1 MPLFDNLHHQF
12 PIDFTW
18 GVATSAFQ
26 IEGASKEDGKGESIW
41 DRFCQQAGVVV
52 DGSNGDMA
60 CDHYHRMEDD
70 LDLIESLGV
79 DTYRF
84 SISWPRVQPSGE
96 GAWNEAGL
104 TFYED
109 LVNGLW
115 KRNIK
120 PHITLNHWDLPQA
133 LQDKGGWNSRETV
146 FHFVNYARGVYKRL
160 GERMGAIT
168 THNEP
173 WVIAVLGHETGVF
186 APGIKDKKTC
196 IQVSHHLLLSHGLAV
211 KALRQDGCTLPLG
224 IVINMSSVEP
234 ATSSAADIDKAVWDA
249 AEGRGWY
256 LDPLLKGNYPLAVL
270 TAMGANAPCIQ
281 TEDMK
286 DISAPIDFLG
296 INFYSRHVASADG
309 TFDVKNSGMAL
320 TDMGW
325 EIYPKG
331 LTDLLM
337 YLHATYKLPPIYI
350 TENGGAFKDLLV
362 KGQVNDHDRKDYLQT
377 HIAAVAKA
385 MANGVP
391 VKGYMVWSL
400 MDNFEWACGY
410 EKRFGIVHV
419 DYVTQKRTLK
429 TSAKWYQQFLT
440 LYRSLHDQ
448 TLKVRN

>member
-1 MPLFDNLHHQF
+1 MHHIDNLHLQF
-12 PIDFTW
+12 PVDFTW

-26 IEGASKEDGKGESIW
+26 IEGASQKDGKGESIW
-41 DRFCQQAGVVV
+41 DQFCQQKSVIV

-60 CDHYHRMEDD
+60 CDHYHRMEED
-70 LDLIESLGV
+70 LDLIKSLGV

-84 SISWPRVQPSGE
+84 SISWPRVQPLGE

-104 TFYED
+104 AFYER
-109 LVNGLW
+109 LVDGLW
-115 KRNIK
+115 QRNIK

-146 FHFVNYARGVYKRL
+146 FHFVNYARGVYRRL
-160 GERMGAIT
+160 GQRMGAIT

-186 APGIKDKKTC
+186 APGIKDKKTS

-211 KALRQDGCTLPLG
+211 KALRQDGCNLPLG
-224 IVINMSSVEP
+224 IVISMASVEP
-234 ATSSAADIDKAVWDA
+234 ATSSASDAAKAVWDA

-256 LDPLLKGNYPLAVL
+256 LDPLLKGCYPEDIWTTL
-270 TAMGANAPCIQ
+270 GDNAPDIQ
-281 TEDMK
+281 TNDLK
-286 DISAPIDFLG
+286 DIGTPIDFLG

-309 TFDVKNSGMAL
+309 SFDAKKSGFAL

-331 LTDLLM
+331 LTDLLLH
-337 YLHATYKLPPIYI
+337 LHATYKLPPVYI
-350 TENGGAFKDLLV
+350 TENGGAFKDLVV
-362 KGQVNDHDRKDYLQT
+362 KGQVHDEDRVDYLQT
-377 HIAAVAKA
+377 HIAAVAMA
-385 MANGVP
+385 MAKGVP

-419 DYVTQKRTLK
+419 DYVTQKRTMK
-429 TSAKWYQQFLT
+429 ASGHWYQQFLA
-440 LYRSLHDQ
+440 LYRAMPGKL
-448 TLKVRN
+448 